1 MSEISETYEAQK
13 EYSVALRK
21 LYLSTEQFISNQDY
35 ESAYLEILKGFEI
48 PIRISA
54 NYNDLHYFLEDCTEL
69 LYMASHYSE
78 NWERRCIEL
87 CNKDIEI
94 LQHYCFPYR
103 RLSNSITRKCIILE
117 RMGLYNEAIAV
128 CDLGTSLNLID
139 RSYYGSFAE
148 RKERLSRKIEKNNG
162 LNRPRK
168 KKSTTLKIQTRFIP
182 SPKINI
188 DDITEAIPD
197 CKYQY
202 NRFIT
207 DKNFVFTGQL
217 KNMEREEAYAAVISR
232 GGNVKSGIS
241 QKVNY
246 LVNADPT
253 ATTTKLKNAYDLQ
266 AQGYPIQIITDE
278 EFMKMLEV
286 SPSETNAPKP
296 IDYDTLTVIDFEV
309 ANEQFSS
316 ACALGVVVLHKGEI
330 VERQY
335 HLIKPPENR
344 YLQST
349 IDIHGITPEQTE
361 NAETFPQVWQKIKK
375 FFQNTV
381 VAAHNAVFDMA
392 VLKATLKHYG
402 ITQPNFV
409 YCCSIMISNLA
420 IPYEENVRGTLDER
434 CKYFDV
440 PLPTHHHAM
449 CDAEA
454 AANIILQSFRK
465 IASSDFSDFLAKQ
478 VSLKPFK
485 EVKNSA
491 VIGFVQRAQSDE
503 PIMEKL
509 NIL

>member
-1 MSEISETYEAQK
+1 MNWFVKLQRKYRIFITIVAWVVTVVFGAIYSQIENSLVAIAATVFFIASILFTVFAVKANKSEKQKHDENTYSEPEKNTATMHRKETKFENKAPEQIVNAKTSSSEEMKPRISEQAKSESISIKSIQPKSVSEA
-13 EYSVALRK
+13 RK
-21 LYLSTEQFISNQDY
+21 LE
-35 ESAYLEILKGFEI
+35 FE
-48 PIRISA
+48 A
-54 NYNDLHYFLEDCTEL
+54 FLRQIKEAE
-69 LYMASHYSE
+69 AAE
-78 NWERRCIEL
+78 
-87 CNKDIEI
+87 K
-94 LQHYCFPYR
+94 
-103 RLSNSITRKCIILE
+103 II
-117 RMGLYNEAIAV
+117 
-128 CDLGTSLNLID
+128 
-139 RSYYGSFAE
+139 
-148 RKERLSRKIEKNNG
+148 KQ
-162 LNRPRK
+162 
-168 KKSTTLKIQTRFIP
+168 KSTTKKNRLNNARP
-182 SPKINI
+182 NI
-188 DDITEAIPD
+188 SIKDITEAIPESD
-197 CKYQY
+197 YQCNPY
-202 NRFIT
+202 FT

-232 GGNVKSGIS
+232 GGMVKSSIS
-241 QKVNY
+241 RKVSY

-278 EFMKMLEV
+278 EFMKMLEA

-402 ITQPNFV
+402 VTQPNFV

-465 IASSDFSDFLAKQ
+465 IANSDFSDFLAKQ

-491 VIGFVQRAQSDE
+491 IIGFVQRAQSDE
-503 PIMEKL
+503 PTAIQL
-509 NIL
+509 NVL

>member
-1 MSEISETYEAQK
+1 MNWFVKLQRKYRIFITIVAWVVTVVFGAIYSQIENSLVAIAATVFFIASILFTVFAIKTNKSEKQQREENTFSEPEKKTQPAPKEIRIIKEASKQSIAKTSYNKDANQSIPEKAKSETI
-13 EYSVALRK
+13 SVNTIQINDVSESRK
-21 LYLSTEQFISNQDY
+21 LDFQSFLQQLKEEEAAKKSIEQNNKPKKVRLDNTRPNIS
-35 ESAYLEILKGFEI
+35 I
-48 PIRISA
+48 
-54 NYNDLHYFLEDCTEL
+54 
-69 LYMASHYSE
+69 
-78 NWERRCIEL
+78 
-87 CNKDIEI
+87 KDI
-94 LQHYCFPYR
+94 
-103 RLSNSITRKCIILE
+103 T
-117 RMGLYNEAIAV
+117 A
-128 CDLGTSLNLID
+128 
-139 RSYYGSFAE
+139 
-148 RKERLSRKIEKNNG
+148 
-162 LNRPRK
+162 
-168 KKSTTLKIQTRFIP
+168 
-182 SPKINI
+182 
-188 DDITEAIPD
+188 AIPESD
-197 CKYQY
+197 YKC
-202 NRFIT
+202 NPNFT

-232 GGNVKSGIS
+232 GGMVKSSIS
-241 QKVNY
+241 RKVNY

-266 AQGYPIQIITDE
+266 AQGYPIKIITDE
-278 EFMKMLEV
+278 EFMKMLEA

-349 IDIHGITPEQTE
+349 IVIHGITPEQTE
-361 NAETFPQVWQKIKK
+361 NAEMFPQVWQKIKK

-381 VAAHNAVFDMA
+381 VAAHNAVFDMT

-491 VIGFVQRAQSDE
+491 IIGFARRAQSNE
-503 PIMEKL
+503 STTIQL
-509 NIL
+509 NVL

>member
-1 MSEISETYEAQK
+1 MNWFVKLQRKYRIFITIVAWVATVAFGAIYSQNENSIVAIAATVFLIASILFTVFAVKANKSEKQKHDENTYSEPEKNTATMHRKETKFENKTSEQIVNAKTSSSEEMKPRISEQAKSESISIKSIQPKSVSEA
-13 EYSVALRK
+13 RK
-21 LYLSTEQFISNQDY
+21 LE
-35 ESAYLEILKGFEI
+35 FE
-48 PIRISA
+48 A
-54 NYNDLHYFLEDCTEL
+54 FLRQIKEAE
-69 LYMASHYSE
+69 AAE
-78 NWERRCIEL
+78 
-87 CNKDIEI
+87 K
-94 LQHYCFPYR
+94 
-103 RLSNSITRKCIILE
+103 II
-117 RMGLYNEAIAV
+117 
-128 CDLGTSLNLID
+128 
-139 RSYYGSFAE
+139 
-148 RKERLSRKIEKNNG
+148 KQ
-162 LNRPRK
+162 
-168 KKSTTLKIQTRFIP
+168 KSTTKKNRSNNARP
-182 SPKINI
+182 NI
-188 DDITEAIPD
+188 SIKDITEAIPKSD
-197 CKYQY
+197 YQCNPY
-202 NRFIT
+202 FT

-232 GGNVKSGIS
+232 GGMVKSSIS
-241 QKVNY
+241 RKVSY

-491 VIGFVQRAQSDE
+491 IIGFVQSAQKDE
-503 PIMEKL
+503 ISIPRSNVL
-509 NIL
+509 